1 MFVLGLITLLFFV
14 VLAGL
19 VVWWVCCG
27 LRWFPG
33 VWFLLHGLVGFWVCG
48 FDGGCGCFVGVG
60 VVGCSYWLIVLVFDG
75 SGRLLLFV
83 VSWHGIGVRGWYQW
97 ALVSGS
103 WCWLWPVVLG
113 WWFGLV
119 WVVCWLA
126 WVGRFGVGAFWGF
139 ASRFLG
145 LICWVWAWVI

>member
-1 MFVLGLITLLFFV
+1 MSLAVPWRLPGVLLCWLPLDVGCLFLGLITLLFFV

-60 VVGCSYWLIVLVFDG
+60 VVGCSYWLIVLVFAG

-83 VSWHGIGVRGWYQW
+83 VS
-97 ALVSGS
+97 
-103 WCWLWPVVLG
+103 
-113 WWFGLV
+113 
-119 WVVCWLA
+119 
-126 WVGRFGVGAFWGF
+126 
-139 ASRFLG
+139 
-145 LICWVWAWVI
+145 